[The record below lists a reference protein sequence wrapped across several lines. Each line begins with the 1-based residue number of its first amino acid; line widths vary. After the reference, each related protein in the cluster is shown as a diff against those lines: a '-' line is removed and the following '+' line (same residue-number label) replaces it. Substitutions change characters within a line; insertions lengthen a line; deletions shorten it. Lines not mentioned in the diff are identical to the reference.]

1 MRNPPLIGDFI
12 ILTKAEAEALRG
24 KTGDCTALDPQE
36 MKDGTFILP
45 AAVLTDPAHAKV
57 LGDRKTEGRVDVFAK
72 SARAIDKAEMK
83 AAAVEIDVLPD
94 PDVKPD
100 PIDPDLK
107 PGAKA

>member
-1 MRNPPLIGDFI
+1 MAFI
-12 ILTKAEAEALRG
+12 VLTKAEAEALRG
-24 KTGDCTALDPQE
+24 KTGDFTALDPQE

-57 LGDRKTEGRVDVFAK
+57 LGDRKRESRVDVFAM
-72 SARAIDKAEMK
+72 ATRPIDKAEMK
-83 AAAVEIDVLPD
+83 AADEIDPDIKPD